1 MECSKTHADID
12 QQAGLNM
19 IHSDYMQYS
28 IALSAAVQ
36 CEGVKQRNKLHFSKS
51 VNASPQLHIC
61 LTA

>member
-19 IHSDYMQYS
+19 IYSDYMQYS

-36 CEGVKQRNKLHFSKS
+36 FEGVQ
-51 VNASPQLHIC
+51 
-61 LTA
+61 